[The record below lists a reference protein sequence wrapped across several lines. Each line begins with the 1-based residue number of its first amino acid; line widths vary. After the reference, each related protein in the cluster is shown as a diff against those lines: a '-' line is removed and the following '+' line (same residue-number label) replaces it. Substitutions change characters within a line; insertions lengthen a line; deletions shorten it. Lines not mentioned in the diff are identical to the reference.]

1 MHFLKT
7 QSKILF
13 KSNQSSDNVVTK
25 NIAQTKTPLDQDPS
39 SNRLLQTAANWNKY
53 KKIFL
58 TKSKPVQK
66 AEILIAMKS
75 VISHISHNSLDN
87 FAQLCKI
94 MFTDSTIASDYV
106 LDEQR

>member
-1 MHFLKT
+1 MKT

-13 KSNQSSDNVVTK
+13 KSNRSSDNVVTK
-25 NIAQTKTPLDQDPS
+25 DIARTETPLDQDPVQKAIDSASNS
-39 SNRLLQTAANWNKY
+39 SKLKQVQK
-53 KKIFL
+53 
-58 TKSKPVQK
+58 KSKPVQK

-75 VISHISHNSLDN
+75 MISHISYNSLDN